1 MSLVWQ
7 GALHPEPATGEWP
20 WSTLIRAFLER
31 RPWLQSRAHGF
42 GAHMGSHI
50 PRIFEKGQISKRLQK
65 SYGNLDCQ
73 KLRALKLCTE
83 KMLKWSKLRS
93 VCTSL
98 YLPGSSERVLQTW
111 IRELKRSE
119 CPTKNQTLTAQC
131 LWLQPSH
138 RWRANLQFMNCFRG
152 ATSRSCS
159 VYKIML
165 FYHLYRLVLY
175 CR

>member
-1 MSLVWQ
+1 MAGSFAPWTCNGRVAVINFDTSILGTPSL
-7 GALHPEPATGEWP
+7 ATVP
-20 WSTLIRAFLER
+20 CARVL
-31 RPWLQSRAHGF
+31 
-42 GAHMGSHI
+42 GSHGLTY
-50 PRIFEKGQISKRLQK
+50 PKNCEKGQISKRLQK